1 MTNSN
6 QQLFAALKAQD
17 GTSTEAVNE
26 AASAAEQRW
35 PLLKSLS
42 PQKWAIAPALSNEEK
57 LKRSRLEPIEVV
69 NRKPAASTPN
79 INAQLANALNRMAIS
94 KPTEPVPLLV
104 PSPTPSTA
112 PTTAPT
118 PVASKPPLAT
128 TPPLQ
133 ADAEIK
139 PVAASKPAQLSD
151 NSIVATLQRIEQ
163 AHAPKEPNTSKVP
176 GFLSRLGKR

>member
-17 GTSTEAVNE
+17 GTSTQAINE

-94 KPTEPVPLLV
+94 KPIEPVL
-104 PSPTPSTA
+104 SPTPSTA
-112 PTTAPT
+112 PT
-118 PVASKPPLAT
+118 PVASKAPLAT

-133 ADAEIK
+133 TEAEIK

-151 NSIVATLQRIEQ
+151 NSITATLQRIEQ